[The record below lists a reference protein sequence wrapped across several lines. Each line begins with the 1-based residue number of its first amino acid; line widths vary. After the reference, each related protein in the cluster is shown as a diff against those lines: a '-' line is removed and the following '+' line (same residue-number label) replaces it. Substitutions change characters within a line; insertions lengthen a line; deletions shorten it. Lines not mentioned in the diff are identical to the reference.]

1 MAVFRSMHVCML
13 IPQGLLADELI
24 SCDQPGS
31 TQTHLVCGDGISTG
45 LPFQDDVNNLG
56 KICFCDGSSRGGC
69 RSVGDFNT
77 EGPVIGGV
85 SPARESLAR

>member
-1 MAVFRSMHVCML
+1 MGSF
-13 IPQGLLADELI
+13 QGLLADQLI
-24 SCDQPGS
+24 PCDQPGS
-31 TQTHLVCGDGISTG
+31 TQNHLVCGDGISTG
-45 LPFQDDVNNLG
+45 LPIQDDLNSLG

-85 SPARESLAR
+85 SPARWSGVRIANC